1 MHILLFKGV
10 DECCDLNEEDQLNNQ
25 SIKDGKNLDTD
36 IISDDSNEDK
46 QITFKEYSQKEFQ

>member
-36 IISDDSNEDK
+36 IISDDSNEEK
-46 QITFKEYSQKEFQ
+46 QITFKEYS